1 MIGKERMKGIMGA
14 ALLFLGA
21 CSVVAGA
28 YGLVMVVKMGLL
40 PSSQTMGHS
49 REYEEGWRLFFML
62 FLGLP
67 SLAALLG
74 GLAPWVIWWR
84 NRRGKR

>member
-1 MIGKERMKGIMGA
+1 MIGKERTKGIMEA

-21 CSVVAGA
+21 CSMVAGV

-49 REYEEGWRLFFML
+49 REYEEGWRLFW
-62 FLGLP
+62 
-67 SLAALLG
+67 AA
-74 GLAPWVIWWR
+74 WR
-84 NRRGKR
+84 PG

>member
-1 MIGKERMKGIMGA
+1 VFIDKKGTWTMIGKERTKGIMEA

-21 CSVVAGA
+21 CSMVAGV

-49 REYEEGWRLFFML
+49 REYEEGWRLFW
-62 FLGLP
+62 
-67 SLAALLG
+67 AA
-74 GLAPWVIWWR
+74 WR
-84 NRRGKR
+84 PG